1 MKLSA
6 SLLTASCL
14 LFCTQARSQ
23 AVVYSLTYLETR
35 TSFQAHFA
43 NVSPFPGRRSDDEN
57 LSMLRGTRKT
67 EIYSISLPT
76 GKSTLLFSDEG
87 PHLQVMA
94 TGVVAGDGKAYIAA
108 FWRERR
114 TTPTPTVTSEEAL
127 YEISLDG
134 SNHFRKIADAQPN
147 QPPAILNPQS
157 TRAAFEMFKDG
168 KFVVSIYAV
177 PEWKLLHTWD
187 LAKLMQ
193 THCPDC
199 NPLSYGW
206 LADGKRLYT
215 ELGLAGEEDE
225 DSSPASHPGTY
236 FLSEDGA
243 DLGSVSPQTGALQLD
258 GYIHPKYIERQFLG
272 QLPDGSDLFLD
283 HAVKKGGPF
292 SELHP
297 YLVVA
302 NSDPKAQKQLP
313 LKFAIGRVVPSP
325 SGKYLAYVEDRLTPN
340 YQTERHLWVKDLA
353 SGEDKELF
361 AAPPP
366 KPPASPEPN
375 VTLSILGWINN

>member
-1 MKLSA
+1 MKLST
-6 SLLTASCL
+6 SLVTVSCL
-14 LFCTQARSQ
+14 FFCTQARSQ
-23 AVVYSLTYLETR
+23 SLVYSLTYVETGA
-35 TSFQAHFA
+35 SFRAHFA
-43 NVSPFPGRRSDDEN
+43 TVSPFPGRRSDDEN

-67 EIYSISLPT
+67 EIYSFSLPT

-193 THCPDC
+193 SHCPDC

-206 LADGKRLYT
+206 LAYGKRLYT
-215 ELGLAGEEDE
+215 ELCLAGEDDE
-225 DSSPASHPGTY
+225 DSLQAS
-236 FLSEDGA
+236 
-243 DLGSVSPQTGALQLD
+243 
-258 GYIHPKYIERQFLG
+258 
-272 QLPDGSDLFLD
+272 
-283 HAVKKGGPF
+283 
-292 SELHP
+292 
-297 YLVVA
+297 
-302 NSDPKAQKQLP
+302 
-313 LKFAIGRVVPSP
+313 
-325 SGKYLAYVEDRLTPN
+325 
-340 YQTERHLWVKDLA
+340 RHC
-353 SGEDKELF
+353 
-361 AAPPP
+361 
-366 KPPASPEPN
+366 
-375 VTLSILGWINN
+375 